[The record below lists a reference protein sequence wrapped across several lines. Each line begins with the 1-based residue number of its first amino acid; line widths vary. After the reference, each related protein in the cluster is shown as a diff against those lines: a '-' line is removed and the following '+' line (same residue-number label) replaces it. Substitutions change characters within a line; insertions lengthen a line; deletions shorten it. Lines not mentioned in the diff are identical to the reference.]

1 MVPAAVPGYVASE
14 TKTPLLMK
22 PIVFR
27 CLPLSVLLFALAAC
41 STATGPTATITNGPV
56 SGPDALQVEVN
67 MPPSWRPMLED
78 RITDAFVSELAD
90 QFDQRGFHGRIGQ
103 LYPTDQPAPGSPLL
117 TINLIE
123 WRMGFTGNINCT
135 FAATVRNNGMT
146 RRLGLFNGM
155 SLRWMSGPGRFGLA
169 ESYDQAAKDAL
180 GQLYDAIARS
190 QLVPGIV
197 AR

>member
-1 MVPAAVPGYVASE
+1 MN
-14 TKTPLLMK
+14 

-27 CLPLSVLLFALAAC
+27 SLSVAALLLGLAAC
-41 STATGPTATITNGPV
+41 STAPVPTATITNGPV

-67 MPPSWRPMLED
+67 LPPSWRPMLED
-78 RITDAFVSELAD
+78 RVTDAFVSELTD

-103 LYPTDQPAPGSPLL
+103 LYPTDQPAAGTPLL
-117 TINLIE
+117 TIDLFE
-123 WRMGFTGNINCT
+123 WRMDFTGNINCT
-135 FAATVRNNGMT
+135 FGATVQNNGVT
-146 RRLGLFNGM
+146 RRLGTFSGM

-169 ESYDQAAKDAL
+169 DSYDQAARDAL